1 MPGSI
6 QCQECGVHLK
16 PENEIAHMGKVH
28 PNVIFKPQ
36 DEGRSRK
43 AGPTFYITLRTKKA
57 LFAVLVGAVVLVA
70 GTMLLQS
77 IQKGIPL
84 DATAM
89 QVRVSMSGFD
99 PSTITVKAGSPLK
112 IELIN
117 MDNQYHQDGG
127 GKHNFAM
134 DDFRMN
140 VTVEPLGH
148 QLFTVPT
155 SSPGSYGWYCSICC
169 GGRASP
175 SMNGWIVVEP

>member
-1 MPGSI
+1 MAESI
-6 QCQECGVHLK
+6 ECQECRVHVK
-16 PENEIAHMGKVH
+16 RENETAHMGKVH
-28 PNVIFKPQ
+28 PNVTFKPR
-36 DEGRSRK
+36 DEGRSRP
-43 AGPTFYITLRTKKA
+43 ARPTFYVTLGTKKA
-57 LFAVLVGAVVLVA
+57 LFTVLVIAVVLLA

-77 IQKGIPL
+77 TQKAIPV
-84 DATAM
+84 DATAR

-99 PSTITVKAGSPLK
+99 PSTITVKAGSSVK

-148 QLFTVPT
+148 RVFTLPT
-155 SSPGSYGWYCSICC
+155 TTPGTFGWYCSMCC

-175 SMNGWIVVEP
+175 SMNGRIVVEP